1 MSTVLRVISSCN
13 SIKPRDALAVRDFE
27 DSFVA
32 RQQDDYFQA
41 DEGFKQRGEVRKIDS
56 HRTFSAM
63 SSSGSEID
71 RKV

>member
-1 MSTVLRVISSCN
+1 MAILRVLSSCG

-32 RQQDDYFQA
+32 RQQDDYFA
-41 DEGFKQRGEVRKIDS
+41 DNETEGQRGYVRKVDS
-56 HRTFSAM
+56 HKMFSAM